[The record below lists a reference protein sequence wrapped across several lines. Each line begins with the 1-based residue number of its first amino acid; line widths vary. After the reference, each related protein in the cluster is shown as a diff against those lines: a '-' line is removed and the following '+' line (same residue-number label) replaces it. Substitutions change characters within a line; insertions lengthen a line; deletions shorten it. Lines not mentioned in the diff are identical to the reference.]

1 MTIKSIL
8 KSKACDGNKNDKK
21 CAKALNKYIKKK
33 YKHKSIKHKGGG
45 SANASAGSPR
55 VINKINF
62 NQPASVAQAPAVVS
76 TAIPQPRATGQGI
89 PADVPYKN
97 LMNQREVYETKLK
110 NAQKENERLLALS
123 KLNSSSTGSSTMND
137 ASTMTDTGKSG
148 RPKGSKNKPKEVIPM
163 ADSVGTG
170 ESFNEGNKDK
180 DYLQGMSESRRGVGR
195 LRGFGGGGGSANAS
209 DSANASAGQADD
221 TQDPSTKKPR
231 KKRCPNGERRNSLT
245 GLCEKIL

>member
-33 YKHKSIKHKGGG
+33 YKHKKHKGG
-45 SANASAGSPR
+45 AGSPSAK

-97 LMNQREVYETKLK
+97 LVNQKTVYETKLK
-110 NAQKENERLLALS
+110 NAQKENVRLLALS

-137 ASTMTDTGKSG
+137 ASTMTDTGKAG
-148 RPKGSKNKPKEVIPM
+148 RPKGSKNKPKDIIPM
-163 ADSVGTG
+163 ADTVSSGTGTG
-170 ESFNEGNKDK
+170 ETFNEGDKDK
-180 DYLQGMSESRRGVGR
+180 DYLEEMSQGRRGDGG

-209 DSANASAGQADD
+209 GGAGQA
-221 TQDPSTKKPR
+221 DPSTKKPR

>member
-33 YKHKSIKHKGGG
+33 YKHKKHKGG
-45 SANASAGSPR
+45 AGSPSAK

-97 LMNQREVYETKLK
+97 LVNQKTVYETKLK
-110 NAQKENERLLALS
+110 NAQKENVRLLALS

-137 ASTMTDTGKSG
+137 ATTMTDTGKAG
-148 RPKGSKNKPKEVIPM
+148 RPKVLKIN
-163 ADSVGTG
+163 
-170 ESFNEGNKDK
+170 
-180 DYLQGMSESRRGVGR
+180 Q
-195 LRGFGGGGGSANAS
+195 
-209 DSANASAGQADD
+209 
-221 TQDPSTKKPR
+221 
-231 KKRCPNGERRNSLT
+231 
-245 GLCEKIL
+245 KILYLWRILSHQAQVRHLTKVIKIKIILRKCRKAEGEMEV

>member
-21 CAKALNKYIKKK
+21 CAKALNKYITKK
-33 YKHKSIKHKGGG
+33 YKHKTKRTRSVSTTKHSSSTS
-45 SANASAGSPR
+45 SAK

-62 NQPASVAQAPAVVS
+62 NQPASVSQAGSANAS
-76 TAIPQPRATGQGI
+76 IPQPRATGQGV

-97 LMNQREVYETKLK
+97 LINQKLVYETKLK
-110 NAQKENERLLALS
+110 NAQKENVRLLALS

-137 ASTMTDTGKSG
+137 ASTMTDTGKAG
-148 RPKGSKNKPKEVIPM
+148 RPPGSKNKPKDVIPM
-163 ADSVGTG
+163 ADTVSSGTG
-170 ESFNEGNKDK
+170 ETFNEGDKDK
-180 DYLQGMSESRRGVGR
+180 DYLEGMSQGRRGDGG
-195 LRGFGGGGGSANAS
+195 LRGFGGGSANAS
-209 DSANASAGQADD
+209 GGGGGAG
-221 TQDPSTKKPR
+221 QDPSTKKPR

>member
-21 CAKALNKYIKKK
+21 CAKALNKYVTKK
-33 YKHKSIKHKGGG
+33 YKHKSKKHSSSTS
-45 SANASAGSPR
+45 SAK

-76 TAIPQPRATGQGI
+76 TAIPQPRATGQGV

-97 LMNQREVYETKLK
+97 LVNQRTVFATKLA
-110 NAQKENERLLALS
+110 NAQKENVRLLALS

-137 ASTMTDTGKSG
+137 ASTMTDTGKAG
-148 RPKGSKNKPKEVIPM
+148 RPAGSKNKPKPIIPM
-163 ADSVGTG
+163 ADSVSSGTGTG
-170 ESFNEGNKDK
+170 EAFNEGDKDK
-180 DYLQGMSESRRGVGR
+180 DYLEDMSQGRRGDGG
-195 LRGFGGGGGSANAS
+195 LRGMGGGG
-209 DSANASAGQADD
+209 AGQAD
-221 TQDPSTKKPR
+221 SSNKKPR